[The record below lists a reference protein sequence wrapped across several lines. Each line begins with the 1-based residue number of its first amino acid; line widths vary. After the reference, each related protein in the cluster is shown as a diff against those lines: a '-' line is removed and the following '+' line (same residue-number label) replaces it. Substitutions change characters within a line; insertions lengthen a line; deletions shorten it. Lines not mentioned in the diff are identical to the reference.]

1 MVRSSSAVRF
11 CAEKSSTGTFTSPKL
26 IAPFQRPRAMAWL
39 VAAHALQERREI
51 VRVLLFLRQDLL
63 EQASRG
69 RIVLAEVVDHLAIA
83 VDGDPLGDQVF
94 LDHVLERVASTY
106 SAWLREA
113 RPSGEK
119 SGSPPSCVMRS

>member
-1 MVRSSSAVRF
+1 
-11 CAEKSSTGTFTSPKL
+11 
-26 IAPFQRPRAMAWL
+26 
-39 VAAHALQERREI
+39 AHALQERREI

-63 EQASRG
+63 EQAPRG

-119 SGSPPSCVMRS
+119 SGSPPSCVMRSAIWSACCCSSCACARNSEATLSAWMPFAE